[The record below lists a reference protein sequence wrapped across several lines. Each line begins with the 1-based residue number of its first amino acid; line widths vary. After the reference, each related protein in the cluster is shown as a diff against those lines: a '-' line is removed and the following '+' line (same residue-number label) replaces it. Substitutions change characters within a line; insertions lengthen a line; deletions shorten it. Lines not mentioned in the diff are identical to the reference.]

1 MPTTSASGWATE
13 PSTIPNPRLKE
24 MKLKLSDALLAASM
38 SICASGLIC
47 GAALIHESATGQ
59 ITGRPERATTLLFS
73 ALGLTHAAVLP
84 LELARVTTEQEQA

>member
-1 MPTTSASGWATE
+1 
-13 PSTIPNPRLKE
+13 

-47 GAALIHESATGQ
+47 GGALIHESATGQ
-59 ITGRPERATTLLFS
+59 IQGRPDRATTLFFA

-84 LELARVTTEQEQA
+84 LQLARSTAEQEQGA